1 MKKYFFIAAVAFAAL
16 SSVKAEDLSF
26 IGVDNISLIEHASV
40 VPSSEIV
47 EQALLENDL
56 IKSDPNSEGSVIVCL
71 YRKDISNEALALRT
85 KEGKMIYFYQHGIKT
100 MPLVPPVT
108 EKILWLNED
117 TFACVCSGRRNSFY
131 AIYHIE
137 WEDKDNTDNTIWAYT
152 EAGGVLHFPVKWEI
166 NKEKLEGYLNGRPYI
181 SIGGE

>member
-1 MKKYFFIAAVAFAAL
+1 MKKDFFIALVAFTAL
-16 SSVKAEDLSF
+16 SPVKAENLSF
-26 IGVDNISLIEHASV
+26 IGVNNIDLIEHASV
-40 VPSSEIV
+40 VPPSEIV
-47 EQALLENDL
+47 EQSLLEEDL
-56 IKSDPNSEGSVIVCL
+56 IKSGPNPAGLVIVCL
-71 YRKDISNEALALRT
+71 YRKDISNEALALRS
-85 KEGKMIYFYQHGIKT
+85 KDGKMIYFYQYGIKK

-108 EKILWLNED
+108 EKILWLGKD

-152 EAGGVLHFPVKWEI
+152 EASGVLHSPVKWEM
-166 NKEKLEGYLNGRPYI
+166 NKGKLEGYLNGQPYI